1 MNWKSYNKRE
11 SPAQKYKTSKKERS
25 HHGKKHY
32 AILAAMLLCTPAF
45 AQVQAPPPSA
55 SKGLVNLIPEKFRSF
70 DQLTKNGRGAT
81 IHVTPGKSYLITL
94 AAKLARP
101 STNPDSALRFAIQE
115 KGKKGY
121 RFFEWHKLTAEN
133 FTQLSLLYSKLRKPR
148 SLIVVRD
155 ERLCL
160 KFPLMLY
167 YLNCS
172 RSQKGYSMSR
182 FHKIAHVLWHCQ
194 YHFAWTPKY
203 RFRILD
209 GDVKADVTNC
219 IRSFVA

>member
-1 MNWKSYNKRE
+1 ME
-11 SPAQKYKTSKKERS
+11 
-25 HHGKKHY
+25 KKHY

-70 DQLTKNGRGAT
+70 DRLTKNGRRAT

-121 RFFEWHKLTAEN
+121 RFFE
-133 FTQLSLLYSKLRKPR
+133 
-148 SLIVVRD
+148 
-155 ERLCL
+155 
-160 KFPLMLY
+160 
-167 YLNCS
+167 
-172 RSQKGYSMSR
+172 
-182 FHKIAHVLWHCQ
+182 
-194 YHFAWTPKY
+194 
-203 RFRILD
+203 
-209 GDVKADVTNC
+209 
-219 IRSFVA
+219 